1 MVILLLVLEELVQEK
16 EDVRAKELFSQVA
29 VQVTAQVTELPAG
42 PFVHEVTPQFVSAHS
57 QSLVSSHIGSE
68 VVSKQVS
75 KHAQVS
81 KQVDV
86 PSP

>member
-1 MVILLLVLEELVQEK
+1 M
-16 EDVRAKELFSQVA
+16 
-29 VQVTAQVTELPAG
+29 QVTELPSQVAAQVQVTPAG